1 MEAQK
6 KQLLRSRLTPEL
18 TLDSD
23 EILLIKLTLNSI
35 LELRSYSKHGF
46 EMSG

>member
-6 KQLLRSRLTPEL
+6 KHLLRSRLTPEL

-35 LELRSYSKHGF
+35 YLGVKVLFKAWF
-46 EMSG
+46 